1 MFRFTIRD
9 VLWLMLVVAAFAA
22 GRFSG
27 RIPIELERHKMR
39 EELAA
44 ERESLAIEQ
53 KMAKILEAEAQSQFA
68 ELKQV
73 TERAKA
79 WAAANQTKAPTEN

>member
-9 VLWLMLVVAAFAA
+9 VLWLMVVVAAFAL
-22 GRFSG
+22 GRLSD
-27 RIPIELERHKMR
+27 RISIEVERQQMR

-53 KMAKILEAEAQSQFA
+53 KMAKIREAEAQAQFA

-73 TERAKA
+73 TERARA
-79 WAAANQTKAPTEN
+79 WAAANQKASPTDN